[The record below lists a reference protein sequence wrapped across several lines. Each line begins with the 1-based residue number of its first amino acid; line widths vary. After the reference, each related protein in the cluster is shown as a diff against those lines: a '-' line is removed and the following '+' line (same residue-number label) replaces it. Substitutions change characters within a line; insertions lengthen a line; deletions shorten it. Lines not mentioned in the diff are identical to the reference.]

1 MVPVCALLVTLA
13 LVSPAAARQA
23 RPASDN
29 QRLADIRSEMARTLR
44 SLPNYV
50 CLETIERSR
59 RPRPDAPLMPVDRL
73 KFEVAHI
80 GSNEVYSWPG
90 ERRLGEQEL
99 SVLTGGGLSGTGA
112 FGLLAHTLF
121 VSNSP
126 SFHYGGEENRKG
138 RHLVRY
144 DFYVPARF
152 GSFLMDTNGKQ
163 GYAGQRGSFWADA
176 RTLELVRIHSEAE
189 DIPAIVGIRA
199 SLTDIE
205 YQRTAIADSGFLLP
219 ARAELRV
226 RLAQPLGKPQ
236 CDCLL
241 RLPQVPGR
249 IDDLVRSPAPGR
261 EGHTCGKT
269 RQRAAGPQAARWPGT
284 ADRAGHAGRQPQVA
298 AGRCHR
304 GPPGGRC
311 PL

>member
-226 RLAQPLGKPQ
+226 RLANRSENRNVIVFSGCRKYLAESMISFDPPPPDGKATLAARPDSAQP
-236 CDCLL
+236 
-241 RLPQVPGR
+241 
-249 IDDLVRSPAPGR
+249 
-261 EGHTCGKT
+261 
-269 RQRAAGPQAARWPGT
+269 GPQAARWPGT